1 MKEERRKEGRKEG
14 ASDLKKKRMNKPPFP
29 LDLPHWFTGLTDAET
44 INVLTSSLNIHLI
57 TFFICPSFQPDYL
70 RNISLV
76 LNAKRV
82 QPKSTIVNLTTL
94 LVPITISK
102 SQFENNTAAAAA
114 AAAAA
119 LAVAAKKASVVVVDA
134 RTRAMEIKERTF
146 KNEGSHWHREL
157 RGNTNRVSSWGGGN
171 GNI

>member
-1 MKEERRKEGRKEG
+1 
-14 ASDLKKKRMNKPPFP
+14 
-29 LDLPHWFTGLTDAET
+29 LTDAET

-114 AAAAA
+114 AAA

-157 RGNTNRVSSWGGGN
+157 RGNTNRVSS
-171 GNI
+171 